1 METLGSMTSP
11 RSLGADAL
19 SGHYWTSRNSE
30 IFEPRGC
37 CWTAPGAH
45 PPNLIE

>member
-19 SGHYWTSRNSE
+19 SGHYWISRNSE
-30 IFEPRGC
+30 TLEPPGC
-37 CWTAPGAH
+37 FWTAPGPP
-45 PPNLIE
+45 PPNPIE